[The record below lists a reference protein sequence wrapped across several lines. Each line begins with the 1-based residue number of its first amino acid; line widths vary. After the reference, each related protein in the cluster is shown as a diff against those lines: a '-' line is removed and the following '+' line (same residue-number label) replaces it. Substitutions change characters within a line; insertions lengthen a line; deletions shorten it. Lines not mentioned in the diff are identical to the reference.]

1 MTKKEPTKKTKDIDQ
16 DELKALLEKI
26 ENSDSPPSGEDLV
39 EIRASL
45 QRGDV
50 GVTHPGSGTS
60 MQVQLGGI
68 ELPSGASYDADS
80 CSVGIYPLYAQIR
93 EVLVEAGFDECQS
106 DSAAE
111 DIALA
116 CGNCG
121 DISDEDVPRLTLW
134 IEPGEGGVE
143 EFLVTNDVPDGNDNP
158 TPEEME
164 EAIAGFSQHLACETE
179 DHMEWV
185 DVCVMDDKEPPLKER
200 AKVTWQ
206 SKGGGIKCFVP
217 LHDEE
222 RRVLNEFIPDL
233 RLHDFVTFASETP
246 YVPERQLS
254 VMEKIQER
262 LEAAVGVLRTS
273 RVEAFEEKHGSER
286 RGMIFGMQR
295 SMISCSAGIAQ
306 LLDENSIEFAL
317 GDFAGT
323 IRQDVRVEPHRIH
336 MEMFELIA
344 IDAVKGEF
352 GEKIREKSTVHRS
365 VLNLT
370 VDKDHAETCIPGL
383 LKSAKVPVQHIS
395 LPWEGRFS

>member
-1 MTKKEPTKKTKDIDQ
+1 MTKKKPTKKTKDINQ

-60 MQVQLGGI
+60 VQVQLGGI

-121 DISDEDVPRLTLW
+121 NISDEDVPRLTLW

-200 AKVTWQ
+200 AKPTWQ

-222 RRVLNEFIPDL
+222 RRVLNEL
-233 RLHDFVTFASETP
+233 
-246 YVPERQLS
+246 
-254 VMEKIQER
+254 
-262 LEAAVGVLRTS
+262 
-273 RVEAFEEKHGSER
+273 
-286 RGMIFGMQR
+286 IFG
-295 SMISCSAGIAQ
+295 SMT
-306 LLDENSIEFAL
+306 L
-317 GDFAGT
+317 
-323 IRQDVRVEPHRIH
+323 
-336 MEMFELIA
+336 
-344 IDAVKGEF
+344 
-352 GEKIREKSTVHRS
+352 
-365 VLNLT
+365 
-370 VDKDHAETCIPGL
+370 
-383 LKSAKVPVQHIS
+383 
-395 LPWEGRFS
+395 